1 MASRNLVNDRG
12 QIEKQLK
19 DAEKDLKTEL
29 TRNAEYKK
37 KIEDLTQHLKNLKK

>member
-1 MASRNLVNDRG
+1 MASRDLMTNRG
-12 QIEKQLK
+12 SIQKELH

-37 KIEDLTQHLKNLKK
+37 KIEDLTQHLKKLK

>member
-1 MASRNLVNDRG
+1 MTNRG
-12 QIEKQLK
+12 SIEKELH

-37 KIEDLTQHLKNLKK
+37 KIEELGEQLKKLK